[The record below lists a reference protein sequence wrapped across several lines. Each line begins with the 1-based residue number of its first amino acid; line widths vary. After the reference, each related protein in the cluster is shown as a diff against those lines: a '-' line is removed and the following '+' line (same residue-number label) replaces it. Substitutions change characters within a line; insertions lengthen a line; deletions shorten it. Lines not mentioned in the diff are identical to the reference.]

1 MCEKVKKIMA
11 IVIDCC
17 ITKEDAMEVLRVKY
31 DWLYPYITEA
41 VWSEHYSLYMKS
53 KGFIPKYQNKMSSI
67 CEIQSNQLCR
77 ECQDKPILRGES
89 LCEDCW
95 SADYDREDDE
105 YCCCCRNP
113 DEGLDGGCKCDCHTE
128 IDTDD
133 EGSTTNDDDCY
144 DEDMCDK
151 CSKGLKMPN
160 KYGSC
165 ECVCKCGELFW
176 ECRYKCDI
184 INLYKPV

>member
-1 MCEKVKKIMA
+1 
-11 IVIDCC
+11 
-17 ITKEDAMEVLRVKY
+17 
-31 DWLYPYITEA
+31 
-41 VWSEHYSLYMKS
+41 
-53 KGFIPKYQNKMSSI
+53 MSSI

-105 YCCCCRNP
+105 
-113 DEGLDGGCKCDCHTE
+113 
-128 IDTDD
+128 
-133 EGSTTNDDDCY
+133 GSTTNESYDDYMNELIECSKCEEQVKRKDLAWTESGAAYTDVCEKCVEKEECHRKYDGEDEY

-184 INLYKPV
+184 INLYKSV